1 MTLKYADMVAL
12 SKADDGLLEDD
23 AESLGRLVKADLMT
37 EDGRLTDEGEALFQ
51 KVKTKE
57 KLLRAGI
64 PVERRTTS
72 DKTAI
77 LEGSALWATGR
88 VSNQPLVTNGE
99 VIFVGKPITA
109 MAAKPAPPDVKK
121 RFPQTIAA
129 CLKGKFVQLWPHS
142 FQLKRLGEFE
152 MIWLANKDQS
162 VKIPIQV
169 KYFDFLADKFPKGK
183 WFGQDV
189 VSAVQIRVTNRGLK
203 NNVVALLMP
212 YSLQGTLADPKDREG
227 WPT

>member
-12 SKADDGLLEDD
+12 SQADDGVLVQEPGTLT
-23 AESLGRLVKADLMT
+23 RLVEADLMD
-37 EDGRLTDEGEALFQ
+37 EDGKLTDQGEALFQ
-51 KVKTKE
+51 KLKARE
-57 KLLRAGI
+57 KMLRTGI
-64 PVERRTTS
+64 PVERRKVG
-72 DKTAI
+72 DKLAI

-99 VIFVGKPITA
+99 VIFVGKPIKA
-109 MAAKPAPPDVKK
+109 MEAKPAPPEVKK

-129 CLKGKFVQLWPHS
+129 CLKGKFVQLWPHT
-142 FQLKRLGEFE
+142 FQLKKLGEFE

-169 KYFDFLADKFPKGK
+169 KYFDFLADKFPKGM

-189 VSAVQIRVTNRGLK
+189 VSAVQVRVTNRGLK